1 MARIEMSSTEIQRDL
16 TRALN
21 HIENGDEIAVV
32 RWSRRVALITAY
44 PENEPALTTLKEL
57 ADSLGTTIY
66 VLMEFA
72 PDDIT
77 SNMDGGTEIPADVE
91 QMIREAWAAHEEI
104 EGR

>member
-1 MARIEMSSTEIQRDL
+1 MTRIEMSSTEIQRDL

-44 PENEPALTTLKEL
+44 PDDEPASTTLAEL
-57 ADSLGTTIY
+57 ADSLDTTIY

-72 PDDIT
+72 PDDVT
-77 SNMDGGTEIPADVE
+77 RNMTGGTEIPADVE
-91 QMIREAWAAHEEI
+91 NMIREAWANSP
-104 EGR
+104 GSDD